1 MSEGTN
7 LADGHEELKRQL
19 AAGEYKSSIDVI
31 LEVVGRIL
39 RKLTRRTNPPAPWI
53 SALTISLLISLI
65 AVLSSL
71 LIGGMSGPG
80 FRTIALGG
88 TLLFL
93 NSLIAKTTFDRAF
106 VTLQDKLLDELE
118 SSAGLTGIQD
128 WMVAAGDLK
137 RPTLIGFFI
146 YAAYVAFISPNPIDS
161 PGPVY
166 IAVMGG
172 FMLLW
177 TGFLLYFMV
186 LFAIL
191 TLRLG
196 RCQFKLHTEDPV
208 STEVLEDWSGMMSF
222 AAYMFAFMLATGTL
236 FTVTMET
243 FRLRALFFVIPRW
256 LPLIALFVV
265 NQVAISGVITRSKRK
280 SLNEVEVQ
288 MAALRPGADPPEH
301 DTMETLL
308 WLWDYHDRIKGTR
321 STILDIMGI
330 VNLVNT
336 LLIPLLAFLVA
347 NREVF
352 FDLLGW
358 SI

>member
-7 LADGHEELKRQL
+7 PTDGREELKRQL
-19 AAGEYKSSIDVI
+19 AAGEYRSSVDVI
-31 LEVVGRIL
+31 LEAVGRIL
-39 RKLTRRTNPPAPWI
+39 QKLTRRTQPPAPWI

-71 LIGGMSGPG
+71 LTGGMSRQALG
-80 FRTIALGG
+80 TIALGG
-88 TLLFL
+88 TLIFL

-106 VTLQDKLLDELE
+106 ATLQDKLLDELE
-118 SSAGLTGIQD
+118 SSAGLTGIQN
-128 WMVAAGDLK
+128 WLVAAGDLK
-137 RPTLIGFFI
+137 RPALVGFLIWV
-146 YAAYVAFISPNPIDS
+146 AYVAFINPNPIDS
-161 PGPVY
+161 PSPVY
-166 IAVMGG
+166 IVVMGAP
-172 FMLLW
+172 MLFW
-177 TGFLLYFMV
+177 TGFLLYYMV

-236 FTVTMET
+236 FTVTIET
-243 FRLRALFFVIPRW
+243 FSLRALFFVIPRW

-265 NQVAISGVITRSKRK
+265 NQIAISGVITRSKRK
-280 SLNEVEVQ
+280 SLNEVEAQ

-301 DTMETLL
+301 EAMETLL
-308 WLWDYHDRIKGTR
+308 WLWDYHDRIKGSR
-321 STILDIMGI
+321 NSTLDIMGI

-347 NREVF
+347 NREAIF
-352 FDLLGW
+352 ELLGW
-358 SI
+358 ST